1 MRNLFM
7 AALLLMLGGCSA
19 NWNAIH
25 YRETEPQTTPT
36 LSVDAKQRFLISNTR
51 KDPNGTSLQVLC
63 TEPSPDA
70 LSVLNSSLAASGS
83 LDRALGGSKDI
94 SAALSLALSRSE
106 SGAFIG
112 LRTQTIQLIRDGMYR
127 LCEAY
132 AAGALDGHEYKKLQ
146 QRYQTITLALLAIEQ
161 LTGALSPRAA
171 SLGGQGSAGAVDGL
185 LVLQEKLAEALKDAA
200 TATDAETKAVAAT
213 KVAKAALDE
222 ASAAVDKCKGTCT
235 EKDALAATQTE
246 KDAVHKAAV
255 AAENKA
261 KTNAKIARDTAESIE
276 GAVARSKGGLLRV
289 ATTGTASVSPD
300 SPAAANQAVMT
311 DGQSDVISARVRQ
324 ITFGALLATHA
335 FERCFDPKD
344 WVEAAQHPLALAEMK
359 NMCATSIGAVAVGV
373 TSESDSSPD
382 PARAGGVAAAPPVAA
397 TAPAAGAPP
406 VNARKSSEAVSRKPN
421 VNIQGLLNKL

>member
-1 MRNLFM
+1 MRKLFT

-25 YRETEPQTTPT
+25 HRETESKTTPT
-36 LSVDAKQRFLISNTR
+36 LSVDAKQRFLISNARTDASG
-51 KDPNGTSLQVLC
+51 KTQQVLC
-63 TEPSPDA
+63 AEPSPDA

-83 LDRALGGSKDI
+83 LDRVLGGSKDI

-106 SGAFIG
+106 SGAFVG

-161 LTGALSPRAA
+161 LTGALAPRAA

-200 TATDAETKAVAAT
+200 TATDAETKAVATT
-213 KVAKAALDE
+213 KVAKIALDE
-222 ASAAVDKCKGTCT
+222 ATAAVEKCKGTCA
-235 EKDALAATQTE
+235 EKDAFATAQAE
-246 KDAVHKAAV
+246 KDAAYKAAV

-261 KTNAKIARDTAESIE
+261 KNNAKVARDTAESIE
-276 GAVARSKGGLLRV
+276 AAVARSKGALLRV

-300 SPAAANQAVMT
+300 SPAAGNQAVMT

-335 FERCFDPKD
+335 FEKCFDPKD

-359 NMCATSIGAVAVGV
+359 NMCAASIGAVAVGV

-382 PARAGGVAAAPPVAA
+382 SARAGVGPTTP
-397 TAPAAGAPP
+397 PAAGTPPAVGAPP
-406 VNARKSSEAVSRKPN
+406 VTARRSADGIGRKPN